1 MSDLAFTVLDIGPE
15 PYAAAPNLFAR
26 LRITESTGEP
36 VHAIALRCQVQI
48 DPRRRTYTG
57 QEKTGLADLF
67 GAPSRWGETL
77 RPVQW
82 TQTSTM
88 VPGFTGAVEVDL
100 PLPCTYDF
108 EVAAAKYLQTLDGD
122 DIPLTLLF
130 NGTVFTRGV
139 SGFGVEQI
147 PWHLEA
153 SYRMPV
159 RVWRELMDAHFPN
172 TGWIRL
178 DRETL
183 RRLGRFRSE
192 RALTDWGQ
200 VFDAL
205 LPAEELEASR

>member
-1 MSDLAFTVLDIGPE
+1 VSDLAFTVLDIGPE
-15 PYAAAPNLFAR
+15 PYAAAPNLLAR
-26 LRITESTGEP
+26 LRITESTGQP
-36 VHAIALRCQVQI
+36 VHTIALRCQVQI
-48 DPRRRTYTG
+48 DPRRRAYSG
-57 QEKTGLADLF
+57 QEKTDLADLF

-82 TQTSTM
+82 MQTSTM
-88 VPGFTGAVEVDL
+88 VPGFTGAVEANL

-108 EVAAAKYLQTLDGD
+108 DVAAAKYLQTLDGD
-122 DIPLTLLF
+122 DVPLTLLF

-183 RRLGRFRSE
+183 RRLGRFRSA

-205 LPAEELEASR
+205 LPAEELEAMR

>member
-1 MSDLAFTVLDIGPE
+1 MSDLAFTVLDISPE
-15 PYAAAPNLFAR
+15 PYAAAPNLLAR

-48 DPRRRTYTG
+48 DPRRRAYGG
-57 QEKTGLADLF
+57 QEKIDLADLF

-82 TQTSTM
+82 MQTSTM
-88 VPGFTGAVEVDL
+88 VPGFTGEVEVNL

-108 EVAAAKYLQTLDGD
+108 DVAAAKYLQTLDGD